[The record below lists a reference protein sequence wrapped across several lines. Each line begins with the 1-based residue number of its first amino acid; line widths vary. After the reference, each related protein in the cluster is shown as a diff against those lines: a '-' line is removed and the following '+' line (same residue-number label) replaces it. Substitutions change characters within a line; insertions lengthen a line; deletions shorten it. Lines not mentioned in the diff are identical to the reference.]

1 LIPDDIPRR
10 NGELVFDAPWESRAF
25 GLAAAYLEATRRDWD
40 AFRPHLIAA
49 IAAQPDAPYYEAWA
63 AALSEL
69 LASDGLVTSTELDAR
84 AAAFP
89 G

>member
-1 LIPDDIPRR
+1 VIPDSVPRR

-25 GLAAAYLEATRRDWD
+25 GMTAAYLEATGRDWE
-40 AFRPHLIAA
+40 AFRPHLIGA

-63 AALSEL
+63 SAFAEL
-69 LASDGLVTSTELDAR
+69 VERDGLVTAAELGER
-84 AAAFP
+84 AAGFP